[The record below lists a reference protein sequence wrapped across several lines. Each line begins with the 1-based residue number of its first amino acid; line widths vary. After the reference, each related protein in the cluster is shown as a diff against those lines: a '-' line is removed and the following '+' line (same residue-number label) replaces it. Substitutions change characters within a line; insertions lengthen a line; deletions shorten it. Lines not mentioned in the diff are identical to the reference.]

1 MAQTLFLLFGM
12 MVIIKNKKIKAT
24 MLHFFF
30 LYRKRQRKLR
40 YDARSYDSWEIYFL
54 AITRRYVTIKKY

>member
-30 LYRKRQRKLR
+30 VQ
-40 YDARSYDSWEIYFL
+40 
-54 AITRRYVTIKKY
+54 KKTAEAAV

>member
-30 LYRKRQRKLR
+30 FCTEK
-40 YDARSYDSWEIYFL
+40 DSGSCGMMHGVMIHGKSTSWQL
-54 AITRRYVTIKKY
+54 PVVM

>member
-24 MLHFFF
+24 MLHFF

>member
-30 LYRKRQRKLR
+30 CTEK
-40 YDARSYDSWEIYFL
+40 DSGSCGMMHGVMIHGKSTSWQL
-54 AITRRYVTIKKY
+54 PVVM